1 MSNKGNV
8 LISFVILVLG
18 GVFIW
23 LYDRD
28 ILPRFIVLLCGLAFV
43 VPAVLSLLSTFFTG
57 KNSRRGSAMRIIQ
70 MVCGVGGLG
79 LGLCIMLMPDVFRPL
94 LFYPFGAL
102 MIVGGLFQVFQLSN
116 RNRPTNYPGWLY
128 VAPILVLAAGI
139 VTLCLPALHGESA
152 ERWLVLVSGIA
163 ALLFGINGIIISV
176 ENFRHAREVARKAK
190 ESAATETEKKDEK
203 ESEKAPEKPEK
214 SPEKD
219 ADTSEKPAVST
230 AEPRAES
237 SETDTKKG

>member
-1 MSNKGNV
+1 
-8 LISFVILVLG
+8 
-18 GVFIW
+18 
-23 LYDRD
+23 
-28 ILPRFIVLLCGLAFV
+28 
-43 VPAVLSLLSTFFTG
+43 
-57 KNSRRGSAMRIIQ
+57 

-139 VTLCLPALHGESA
+139 VTLCLPALHGESS

-176 ENFRHAREVARKAK
+176 ENYRHARAEIRKAK
-190 ESAATETEKKDEK
+190 ESAAAETGKKDEK
-203 ESEKAPEKPEK
+203 GSEKTPEKPEK
-214 SPEKD
+214 D
-219 ADTSEKPAVST
+219 ADIAEKPAVSA
-230 AEPRAES
+230 AEPAAEP
-237 SETDTKKG
+237 SETA

>member
-139 VTLCLPALHGESA
+139 VTLCLPALHGESS

-176 ENFRHAREVARKAK
+176 ENFRHSRKASHQDK
-190 ESAATETEKKDEK
+190 DIPDATNSESN
-203 ESEKAPEKPEK
+203 PENTTKPQPL
-214 SPEKD
+214 SPTALHGTD
-219 ADTSEKPAVST
+219 ADQKSDISNIN
-230 AEPRAES
+230 
-237 SETDTKKG
+237 

>member
-128 VAPILVLAAGI
+128 VAPILILAAGI
-139 VTLCLPALHGESA
+139 VTLCLPSLHGESS
-152 ERWLVLVSGIA
+152 ERCLVLVSGIA

-176 ENFRHAREVARKAK
+176 ENYRHSRAEARKAK
-190 ESAATETEKKDEK
+190 DSATAETGNKDGK
-203 ESEKAPEKPEK
+203 ESEKAPEK
-214 SPEKD
+214 D
-219 ADTSEKPAVST
+219 AYIAEKPAVSI
-230 AEPRAES
+230 AEPAAES

>member
-139 VTLCLPALHGESA
+139 VTLCLPALHGESS

-176 ENFRHAREVARKAK
+176 ENYRHRHMHKVSHQDKDITD
-190 ESAATETEKKDEK
+190 ATN
-203 ESEKAPEKPEK
+203 SERKPENKEATPQSLSSSALDGADAGQK
-214 SPEKD
+214 SD
-219 ADTSEKPAVST
+219 ISNIN
-230 AEPRAES
+230 
-237 SETDTKKG
+237 

>member
-28 ILPRFIVLLCGLAFV
+28 MLPRSIVLLCGLAFV

-128 VAPILVLAAGI
+128 VVPILVLAAGI

-163 ALLFGINGIIISV
+163 ALLFGINGIMISV
-176 ENFRHAREVARKAK
+176 ENYRHSRAEARKAK
-190 ESAATETEKKDEK
+190 ESAASSVTEKSTETEKAADKTTEPV
-203 ESEKAPEKPEK
+203 ESGAAASSAPVAQ
-214 SPEKD
+214 S
-219 ADTSEKPAVST
+219 ADHP
-230 AEPRAES
+230 S
-237 SETDTKKG
+237 SDTPQ

>member
-8 LISFVILVLG
+8 LISFLILVLG

-28 ILPRFIVLLCGLAFV
+28 ILPKFIVLLCGLAFV

-70 MVCGVGGLG
+70 MVCGIGGLG

-102 MIVGGLFQVFQLSN
+102 MIVGALFQVFQLSN
-116 RNRPTNYPGWLY
+116 RNRPTNYPGWMY
-128 VAPILVLAAGI
+128 TAPILVLAAGI
-139 VTLCLPALHGESA
+139 ATLCLPALHGESA

-163 ALLFGINGIIISV
+163 ALLFGINGIMISV
-176 ENFRHAREVARKAK
+176 ENYRHSRAEARKAK
-190 ESAATETEKKDEK
+190 ESAAAETGKKDEK
-203 ESEKAPEKPEK
+203 GSEKTPEKPEK
-214 SPEKD
+214 D
-219 ADTSEKPAVST
+219 ADIAEKAAVSA
-230 AEPRAES
+230 AEPAAEP
-237 SETDTKKG
+237 SETA

>member
-139 VTLCLPALHGESA
+139 VTLCLPALHGESS

-176 ENFRHAREVARKAK
+176 ENYRHSRKASHQDK
-190 ESAATETEKKDEK
+190 EITDTTN
-203 ESEKAPEKPEK
+203 SENKPENKEATPQSFSSSALHGTDAGQK
-214 SPEKD
+214 SD
-219 ADTSEKPAVST
+219 ISNIN
-230 AEPRAES
+230 
-237 SETDTKKG
+237 